1 MKFFFFFTFRFL
13 KRSTRTVMHPR
24 DKEILPYKFKNWW
37 TLELNPQGTFS
48 SKWPQ
53 FWLRFSLRSHAF
65 CQKEP
70 KDSRDSI
77 KHLCRIYNI
86 TINPKVEAV
95 SPVSRLPRFT
105 LFCTCNKNTVNVCFI
120 LSVMNPNKTEHS
132 HLWLP
137 LCQFPLACEAD
148 KETTRATS

>member
-1 MKFFFFFTFRFL
+1 MVN
-13 KRSTRTVMHPR
+13 TRTKSSR
-24 DKEILPYKFKNWW
+24 DIFFRMATVLIKIL
-37 TLELNPQGTFS
+37 
-48 SKWPQ
+48 
-53 FWLRFSLRSHAF
+53 HAF

-70 KDSRDSI
+70 KDSRDSH

-95 SPVSRLPRFT
+95 SPVSLFPRFT
-105 LFCTCNKNTVNVCFI
+105 LFCTCDKNTVNVCFF
-120 LSVMNPNKTEHS
+120 LSVTNPNKTEHS

-148 KETTRATS
+148 KETTRATSQKIYSEQQRNKWRLYRNL

>member
-1 MKFFFFFTFRFL
+1 MKPFFYFSIFL
-13 KRSTRTVMHPR
+13 KGALVLSCIQETKKYCNTNLKRLR
-24 DKEILPYKFKNWW
+24 W

-48 SKWPQ
+48 SEWPQ

-70 KDSRDSI
+70 KDSRDGL

-95 SPVSRLPRFT
+95 SPVSLFPRLT
-105 LFCTCNKNTVNVCFI
+105 LFCTCNKNTVNVCFF
-120 LSVMNPNKTEHS
+120 LSVPNPNKTEHS

-137 LCQFPLACEAD
+137 LCQFPLACEED
-148 KETTRATS
+148 TETTRATS